1 MRVSCAS
8 VASAD
13 RGHAEKRD
21 DPHPEHRARAA
32 GEDRARDADDDAGA
46 DLGGDGS
53 GERLKRAHSAAALL
67 AVEGDVA
74 EHAVPALL
82 KAADLHAARFDRVP
96 DADAEQQDDQN
107 VVAEVFVDG
116 LNDREKGGLE

>member
-1 MRVSCAS
+1 MRVSSAS
-8 VASAD
+8 VAS
-13 RGHAEKRD
+13 
-21 DPHPEHRARAA
+21 
-32 GEDRARDADDDAGA
+32 
-46 DLGGDGS
+46 
-53 GERLKRAHSAAALL
+53 AHSAAALL

-116 LNDREKGGLE
+116 LNDREKCGLKR